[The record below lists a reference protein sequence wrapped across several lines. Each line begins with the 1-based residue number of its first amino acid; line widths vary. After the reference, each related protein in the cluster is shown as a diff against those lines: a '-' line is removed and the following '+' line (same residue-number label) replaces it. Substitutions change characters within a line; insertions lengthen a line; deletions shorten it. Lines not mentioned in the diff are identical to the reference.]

1 MDGHDH
7 DHGDHAPELARSH
20 AGTLSLSWSQ
30 HGDRRSV
37 ILRFLFLTEFER
49 HAPLRSSD
57 DPIEILGNMHD
68 SVTRMVGDL
77 PNNIMSPKAYVAAT
91 GMAVNV
97 GKQVVTKS
105 ITTGADTIAD
115 ISQLGVDM
123 ASSAVKDIVGAAGSV
138 RNLLSFDME
147 RRGEFAKDMCVHWS
161 GSNTN
166 CVTAGLRSE
175 SACLRTGR
183 LSDARRRHATG
194 TCAASVTASRSC
206 RCPAAH
212 CPWHVCL
219 VSVAPTTWDTLLKS
233 CGGATAGPRRVHG
246 IDAILPTVH
255 RF

>member
-1 MDGHDH
+1 MDGHDR

-57 DPIEILGNMHD
+57 DPIEILGNLHD

-97 GKQVVTKS
+97 GKKVVTKS

-147 RRGEFAKDMCVHWS
+147 RRGEFAKDMCVH
-161 GSNTN
+161 
-166 CVTAGLRSE
+166 CLSE
-175 SACLRTGR
+175 FGPNHFS
-183 LSDARRRHATG
+183 S
-194 TCAASVTASRSC
+194 
-206 RCPAAH
+206 
-212 CPWHVCL
+212 
-219 VSVAPTTWDTLLKS
+219 KS
-233 CGGATAGPRRVHG
+233 Y
-246 IDAILPTVH
+246 
-255 RF
+255 